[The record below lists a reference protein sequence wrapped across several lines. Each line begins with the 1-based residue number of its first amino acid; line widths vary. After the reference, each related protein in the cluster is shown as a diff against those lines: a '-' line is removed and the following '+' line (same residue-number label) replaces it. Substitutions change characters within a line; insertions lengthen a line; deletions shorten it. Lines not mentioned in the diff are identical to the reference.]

1 MQLYG
6 EPLKRLCLQAPK
18 LSIHCSLSLR
28 IFLVEKCHPRFLV
41 PWMPQFNH
49 QFLWLHPVNL
59 FFVIQ
64 NLLISKVLFPNI
76 IVSHVNF
83 ANLLVGGE
91 KKGGSLF
98 KITFLLI
105 LNEIDFF
112 PFVGHF
118 YFFLLIFLLKC
129 PFLVVD

>member
-1 MQLYG
+1 
-6 EPLKRLCLQAPK
+6 
-18 LSIHCSLSLR
+18 
-28 IFLVEKCHPRFLV
+28 
-41 PWMPQFNH
+41 MPQFNH

>member
-83 ANLLVGGE
+83 ANLLVGG
-91 KKGGSLF
+91 KKKKVAHCLKSHF
-98 KITFLLI
+98 FWFLMR
-105 LNEIDFF
+105 
-112 PFVGHF
+112 
-118 YFFLLIFLLKC
+118 LIFFHLLVIFTFSC
-129 PFLVVD
+129 LFSYWSVHFL